1 MPTIKSS
8 ADLRNNYN
16 EISSF
21 FHTYIEPVFIT
32 KNGKGD
38 LAVMSIEAY
47 EELTSRFELYGLIKE
62 GLDDVANGNTRP
74 LSEAISSIR
83 DKCKLVDDPVLASWG
98 THFFIVNDY
107 LAFYTISEED
117 NLVSV

>member
-16 EISSF
+16 DISKF
-21 FHTYIEPVFIT
+21 CHTYPEPVFIT

-62 GLDDVANGNTRP
+62 GLDDIADGRTKPFSNAM
-74 LSEAISSIR
+74 SDIR
-83 DKCKLVDDPVLASWG
+83 KR
-98 THFFIVNDY
+98 HNR
-107 LAFYTISEED
+107 
-117 NLVSV
+117 